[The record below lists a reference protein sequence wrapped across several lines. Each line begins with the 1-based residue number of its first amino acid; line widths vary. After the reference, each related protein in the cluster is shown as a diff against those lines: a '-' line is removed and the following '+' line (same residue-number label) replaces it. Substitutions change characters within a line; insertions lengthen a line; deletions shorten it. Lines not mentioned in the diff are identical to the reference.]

1 MVKLNRWRRA
11 ALHTYVALCALV
23 IYAWPR
29 NKYEWM
35 LDDPD
40 TAPGHLSFCGLPVD
54 PDAAWAPWFAFAPR
68 LVLAT
73 LTVGLSLKR
82 RRLHPLRAITGGLL
96 LAWAGKFY
104 LLAPQGC

>member
-1 MVKLNRWRRA
+1 MNRWRRTALYAYA
-11 ALHTYVALCALV
+11 ALWPVV

-40 TAPGHLSFCGLPVD
+40 AASGPLSFCSLPVD
-54 PDAAWAPWFAFAPR
+54 PDAAWAPWFAFAPL

-73 LTVGLSLKR
+73 MAVGLSLR
-82 RRLHPLRAITGGLL
+82 HRRLHPLLAIAGGLL

-104 LLAPQGC
+104 LVAHQGC